1 MSNTKVWK
9 GDIML
14 DSKTRAKLIKLK
26 KDELIELLIE
36 ITNTNKSVQTYI
48 FNKLNNKK
56 ISDSKIDRFAE
67 KLYTES
73 IKFSEA
79 HRIFNEF
86 YFLIK
91 NDVKLMDLTMDFMD
105 YIFQIKEYYRADYN
119 EELENCIV
127 DVFEKAC
134 ELANKVKNIKN
145 ATILYDKIFNDDY
158 DDDLRCYLLDLFYN
172 NFDYEED
179 TEEAVIRI

>member
-1 MSNTKVWK
+1 
-9 GDIML
+9 ML
-14 DSKTRAKLIKLK
+14 DSKTRTKLSKLK

-56 ISDSKIDRFAE
+56 ISNFKIDRFAE
-67 KLYTES
+67 KLYMEG

-86 YFLIK
+86 YFLIE
-91 NDVKLMDLTMDFMD
+91 NEVKIMELTMDFVD
-105 YIFQIKEYYRADYN
+105 YIFQIKEYYISEYN
-119 EELENCIV
+119 EDLENCIV
-127 DVFEKAC
+127 DVFDKAC
-134 ELANKVKNIKN
+134 ELAYKVKNIKN
-145 ATILYDKIFNDDY
+145 ATILYDKIFNMDY
-158 DDDLRCYLLDLFYN
+158 DDELQCHLIELFYN